1 MKKNVKKKQQGQ
13 NKEKK
18 NNMRKSLRKLFKS
31 LFGGYSGSLSLFTN
45 NPYQRKKN
53 GGDDAFVK
61 PALKNDDRSER
72 KSKKTPLK
80 KDVDVAAERLENG
93 SIAHRKKEKK
103 KEEEKKGEKKKS
115 SRGEL
120 EGGFVPASKKES
132 NGNEEVVMQESV
144 EKKECERKLLRTI
157 FVGNLPITVKPK
169 HLVREFS
176 KYGSVENAR
185 LRSVPLVD
193 TKLPRKAAVIT
204 KQLSTSHT
212 SLNAYI
218 VFEDASSAKAALTHN
233 MSEFQGRHLRVDM
246 ATAPRKDGNLA
257 SNNPAEYDCSRSIF
271 VGNIPFDV
279 EDEDLYAVFGT
290 NLDPEMGVEAIRV
303 PRDPQTSIG
312 KGFGFVLFK
321 SKAGA
326 SAALA
331 KKGWNLKERKL
342 RVVRMGTQQL
352 RRQQSQAV
360 TLNAR
365 DPVDNKT
372 ASRFR
377 IGQKGSSPHA
387 RGPLPWE
394 GARSIKSD
402 GKPGKRTVTRPEARR
417 SGPGGGPRASNTSSS
432 TPAPRTRSTKR
443 PAVLARKQAALL
455 VKSGGLPTSKQKN
468 PNNAGAKGKKKHDM
482 ARNRGPPKEKKGKKL
497 K

>member
-1 MKKNVKKKQQGQ
+1 M
-13 NKEKK
+13 
-18 NNMRKSLRKLFKS
+18 
-31 LFGGYSGSLSLFTN
+31 
-45 NPYQRKKN
+45 
-53 GGDDAFVK
+53 
-61 PALKNDDRSER
+61 
-72 KSKKTPLK
+72 
-80 KDVDVAAERLENG
+80 
-93 SIAHRKKEKK
+93 
-103 KEEEKKGEKKKS
+103 
-115 SRGEL
+115 
-120 EGGFVPASKKES
+120 
-132 NGNEEVVMQESV
+132 
-144 EKKECERKLLRTI
+144 
-157 FVGNLPITVKPK
+157 
-169 HLVREFS
+169 
-176 KYGSVENAR
+176 
-185 LRSVPLVD
+185 
-193 TKLPRKAAVIT
+193 
-204 KQLSTSHT
+204 
-212 SLNAYI
+212 
-218 VFEDASSAKAALTHN
+218 
-233 MSEFQGRHLRVDM
+233 DM

-257 SNNPAEYDCSRSIF
+257 SNNPAEYDCSRSVF

-342 RVVRMGTQQL
+342 RVVRMGTQQR

-394 GARSIKSD
+394 GARSSKSD

-432 TPAPRTRSTKR
+432 TPAPRTRLTKR

-482 ARNRGPPKEKKGKKL
+482 ARNRGPPKEKRKKL